1 MEFSLQILYG
11 FQSPGPVNPQS
22 GVVRTADGSFYGVTP
37 EGGGGYGA
45 LYRIGP
51 DGQLTVL
58 TVFDNAY
65 GLYPSAGLVMGNDGA
80 LYGAPAVG
88 DVFFRVTTEGGYTN
102 ICTLFGGT
110 NGYALGYAMI
120 MANDGNFYGTT
131 TYGGAGYSTINDAY
145 NGGTVFRLT
154 PSGTFTLLNS
164 FVGTNGFQPIGRLMQ
179 STNGNIYGVTAW
191 GGQF

>member
-1 MEFSLQILYG
+1 MTKQQLIRTATVPFLLLLVLLFGSEMQAMEFSLQILYG

-80 LYGAPAVG
+80 LYGAPVAVNK
-88 DVFFRVTTEGGYTN
+88 RRKITK
-102 ICTLFGGT
+102 
-110 NGYALGYAMI
+110 A
-120 MANDGNFYGTT
+120 
-131 TYGGAGYSTINDAY
+131 
-145 NGGTVFRLT
+145 
-154 PSGTFTLLNS
+154 
-164 FVGTNGFQPIGRLMQ
+164 
-179 STNGNIYGVTAW
+179 
-191 GGQF
+191 